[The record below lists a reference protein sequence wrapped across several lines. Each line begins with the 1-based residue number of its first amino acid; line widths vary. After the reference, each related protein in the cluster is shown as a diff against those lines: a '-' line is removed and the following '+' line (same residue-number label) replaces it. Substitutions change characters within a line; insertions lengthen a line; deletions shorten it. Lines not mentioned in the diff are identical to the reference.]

1 MLSDWILSIEG
12 TPAGAQTALFLA
24 LLAAVAHA
32 SLGAMQKGRF
42 DPWLSRGAIDIWVS
56 VLSIPLALFVVPVP
70 SWDLAILLPGV
81 MLIHLVFKW
90 FMAMAYTRGAF
101 TAVYPVV
108 RGTGPLATVL
118 FAGLVFGELFTFGQW
133 VGVAVLCGAIFA
145 LAGYN
150 LAQEKIDPA
159 TLRAALA
166 LAFLTGIITALY
178 TVIDA
183 FAIRTAV
190 DPLTFIVWFFL
201 LEAVLFPPLLWRRWK
216 AAGRDVLI
224 PLFRRGFVG
233 AFIAYISFGSIFLA
247 TRLDKVGEAAALRET
262 SVIFAALIGW
272 LILGEKIGPVRT
284 SLMFAI
290 ALGAI
295 LVEFG

>member
-1 MLSDWILSIEG
+1 MLSEWILSIEG
-12 TPAGAQTALFLA
+12 TAAGHQAALILA
-24 LLAAVAHA
+24 LVAAVAHA

-70 SWDLAILLPGV
+70 SWDLAVLLPGV
-81 MLIHLVFKW
+81 MLIHLAFKW

-118 FAGLVFGELFTFGQW
+118 FAGLVFGEVFNFGQW
-133 VGVAVLCGAIFA
+133 MGVAVLCGAIFA

-150 LAQEKIDPA
+150 LAQEKIDPV

-166 LAFLTGIITALY
+166 LAFLTGLITALY

-183 FAIRTAV
+183 FAIRTAI

-201 LEAVLFPPLLWRRWK
+201 LEAVLFPTFIWRRWK
-216 AAGRDVLI
+216 AAEPEMLN

-284 SLMFAI
+284 ALMFAI
-290 ALGAI
+290 ALGAV